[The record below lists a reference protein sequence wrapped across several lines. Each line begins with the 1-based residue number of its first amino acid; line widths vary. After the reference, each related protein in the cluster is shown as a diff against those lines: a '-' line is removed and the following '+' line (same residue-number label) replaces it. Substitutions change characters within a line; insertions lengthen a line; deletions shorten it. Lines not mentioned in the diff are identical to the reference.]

1 MKIFE
6 SSNVKVKEVVL
17 TMSHEEAQQLHD
29 AVKLAVE
36 TNKKKVVWKKLLKQL
51 DDELSVY

>member
-17 TMSHEEAQQLHD
+17 SLNYEEARQLHD

-51 DDELSVY
+51 DDELNVY